1 MPQSIKILKIQFSNE
16 IQRHEIPLFRGAV
29 IHAVGASGSLLFH
42 NHEGDGLRYAYPL
55 IQYKRIRGK
64 AAIVCV
70 GEGTEEIGKFFSSN
84 ELVVQIGNRTVRLE
98 IDSIKADRC
107 LVQVWEDRFTYH
119 LRKWL
124 PLNQENYAKYMAL
137 ESLAEKYA
145 MLEKLLTAN
154 ILSMAKGLGIHF
166 EKQVE
171 CRITAMD
178 EPRLITFKGVKMMA
192 FDAEFKCN
200 VSLPDY
206 VGLGKG
212 VSLGMGTVVRK
223 YEKKNEDNNE

>member
-1 MPQSIKILKIQFSNE
+1 MSHYLQTLKIQFSNE

-29 IHAVGASGSLLFH
+29 IHSVGASGSLLFH

-55 IQYKRIRGK
+55 IQYKRIHGK

-70 GEGTEEIGKFFSSN
+70 GEGTEEIGKFFSAN

-107 LVQVWEDRFTYH
+107 LVQVWDSQFAYH

-124 PLNQENYAKYMAL
+124 PLNQENYAKYMAT

-145 MLEKLLTAN
+145 MLEKLLTGN
-154 ILSMAKGLGIHF
+154 ILSMAKGLGIRF

-171 CRITAMD
+171 CMITAMD

-192 FDAEFKCN
+192 FDAEFKTN

-212 VSLGMGTVVRK
+212 VSLGYGTVK
-223 YEKKNEDNNE
+223 CLDNNDNNINV